1 MKISQPPGFKKFPP
15 NMQLGR
21 LESTWKGKDIKIT
34 MMAQTITF
42 EIRMC
47 MVALVHIS
55 YITLKADVVG
65 GEPI

>member
-1 MKISQPPGFKKFPP
+1 
-15 NMQLGR
+15 MQLGR

-65 GEPI
+65 VIHLRPTKFLGDRLSLT

>member
-1 MKISQPPGFKKFPP
+1 
-15 NMQLGR
+15 MQLGR

-65 GEPI
+65 GGVNQFETN